1 MSIREVARELY
12 RLNKEMERIRGMLQ
26 VSSSEQKGE
35 LELELKRIKAERDRV
50 KAILEG
56 MKQYPDIRRPR

>member
-12 RLNKEMERIRGMLQ
+12 RLNKEMERIKGMLQ
-26 VSSSEQKGE
+26 AASSEQKGE
-35 LELELKRIKAERDRV
+35 LEIELKRIAYERDRI